1 MKILVI
7 SNLYPPNSRGGAEMI
22 ARDTAEEAVRQGHEV
37 AVLSTGVHDTDDV
50 VGGVRVVRFTPK
62 LPYHILNDADQSL
75 GSRLQW
81 HARDL
86 VGSRATRTIV
96 TDAIKDVAPDLILTF
111 NLRGMEIGSIAK
123 AVRRSRISWIHELH
137 DVQLLV
143 PSGLEWF
150 GPQRRVGLRR
160 LWQSRIV
167 KMFYGGLTGYI
178 MGSPDTVVS
187 PSVFMIDAHKKS
199 GLFNKSESRVLIN
212 PVDLEVVQDRSV
224 PKARERDKPARSVD
238 RLETIKLLYVGQ
250 LELHKG
256 VNYVLEAMGHVG
268 DHKVVFD
275 IVGDGSQQD
284 ELMNQVLDMSDSI
297 KINFHGRVPH
307 KKVFELMKEA
317 TALILPSVV
326 IENCP
331 GVILEARAS
340 NLPVIASNVGGVSEL
355 IDANGLFEPANA
367 RAIVEKIH
375 LVAEGKVSSKGRS
388 GLISVSEYVK
398 ELLK

>member
-7 SNLYPPNSRGGAEMI
+7 SNLYPPESRGGAEMI

-37 AVLSTGVHDTDDV
+37 TVLSTGTHDADDV

-96 TDAIKDVAPDLILTF
+96 TDAIKDTAPDLILTF
-111 NLRGMEIGSIAK
+111 NLRGMEIGSVAK

-150 GPQRRVGLRR
+150 GPQKRVGLRW
-160 LWQSRIV
+160 LWQSKIV

-199 GLFNKSESRVLIN
+199 GLFDKSESRVLIN
-212 PVDLEVVQDRSV
+212 PVDMSDVSENVKRDSEEV
-224 PKARERDKPARSVD
+224 
-238 RLETIKLLYVGQ
+238 RLLCVAQ

-256 VNYVLEAMGHVG
+256 VNYVIEALNHVG
-268 DHKVVFD
+268 EHEVTLD
-275 IVGDGSQQD
+275 IVSAGSQLD
-284 ELMNQVLDMSDSI
+284 ELMNQALDLPESVNVS
-297 KINFHGRVPH
+297 FHGRVPH
-307 KKVFELMKEA
+307 EKVFELMKQA
-317 TALILPSVV
+317 SALILPSVV

-340 NLPVIASNVGGVSEL
+340 DLPVIASNVGGVSEF
-355 IDANGLFEPANA
+355 IDLNGLFEPANA

-375 LVAEGKVSSKGRS
+375 LVAEGKVNSKGRS